1 MLAFVALI
9 RHPGQV
15 KELFI
20 KQELMMA
27 RLRTRWNQK
36 ERERGI
42 DQVASAV
49 GVSLWRIASEA
60 LLNLENEGFE
70 TITHA
75 QRLDVI
81 AEFLAF
87 LIHVSDRL
95 VYGKSEEQ
103 QRREF
108 ITALAMHLTNLMQ
121 DNRRDASGPGQY
133 REAFIEL
140 LNARMEDY
148 SQCSFSESEG
158 PGFTLKRILGEQVR
172 DRMGAKDNKWIPDYV
187 MDAEV
192 PKAMESLHRVLKGM
206 LNLAPEDR
214 RSPVPKGGVWGEG

>member
-1 MLAFVALI
+1 
-9 RHPGQV
+9 
-15 KELFI
+15 
-20 KQELMMA
+20 MA

-36 ERERGI
+36 DRERST

-49 GVSLWRIASEA
+49 GVGLWRIASEA

-70 TITHA
+70 TISHA

-87 LIHVSDRL
+87 LVHVTDRL
-95 VYGKSEEQ
+95 VYGRFQEQ

-108 ITALAMHLTNLMQ
+108 IIALAKHLTDLMQ
-121 DNRRDASGPGQY
+121 DNRLDASGPGQY
-133 REAFIEL
+133 RESFVSL
-140 LNARMEDY
+140 LNTRMEDY
-148 SQCSFSESEG
+148 SECSFSSTDG
-158 PGFTLKRILGEQVR
+158 PGFSLKRILGEQVR

-192 PKAMESLHRVLKGM
+192 PKALDALQKVLEGM
-206 LNLAPEDR
+206 LNLSAKD
-214 RSPVPKGGVWGEG
+214 RSPPVPEGGVWGEG

>member
-1 MLAFVALI
+1 
-9 RHPGQV
+9 
-15 KELFI
+15 
-20 KQELMMA
+20 MA
-27 RLRTRWNQK
+27 RLRTRWNLKDRQ
-36 ERERGI
+36 RSM

-70 TITHA
+70 TISHA
-75 QRLDVI
+75 QRLEVI

-95 VYGKSEEQ
+95 VYGRLAEQ

-108 ITALAMHLTNLMQ
+108 ITTLAKHLTGLMQ
-121 DNRRDASGPGQY
+121 DNRCHASGPGQY
-133 REAFIEL
+133 GEAFVDM

-148 SQCSFSESEG
+148 SQCPFSNTEG
-158 PGFTLKRILGEQVR
+158 PGFSLKRILGEQVR

-192 PKAMESLHRVLKGM
+192 PKAVESLRRVLEGM

-214 RSPVPKGGVWGEG
+214 TPPVPKGGVWGEG

>member
-1 MLAFVALI
+1 
-9 RHPGQV
+9 
-15 KELFI
+15 
-20 KQELMMA
+20 MA
-27 RLRTRWNQK
+27 RLRTRWNLK
-36 ERERGI
+36 DRERSI
-42 DQVASAV
+42 DQVASSV

-70 TITHA
+70 TISHA

-87 LIHVSDRL
+87 LIHMSDRL
-95 VYGKSEEQ
+95 VYEKLEEQ
-103 QRREF
+103 QRHEF
-108 ITALAMHLTNLMQ
+108 ITALAKHLTNLMQ
-121 DNRRDASGPGQY
+121 DNRRDASGTGQY
-133 REAFIEL
+133 RQAFVEL

-148 SQCSFSESEG
+148 SECSFSESEG
-158 PGFTLKRILGEQVR
+158 PGFSLKRILGEQVR

-192 PKAMESLHRVLKGM
+192 PKAMESLNKVLEGM

-214 RSPVPKGGVWGEG
+214 RPPVPKGGVWGEG